1 MKTCFKCEEE
11 KPLNDF
17 YRHPQMLDG
26 HVNKCKE
33 CNKADVRRH
42 RLLNIDII
50 RKYDRNRPNEDER
63 RKQRYEYYHKN
74 KEDPDF
80 KKKIRESRIKYT
92 NDNPIKR
99 AAHIQWGNFI
109 RNNEY
114 LKRDKCSACGDNY
127 SLEAHHEDYT
137 KPLSVIWLCKN
148 CHGARHKEINREI
161 RNGVDWSSKGF

>member
-1 MKTCFKCEEE
+1 MKTCFKCDEE
-11 KPLNDF
+11 KPLDDF
-17 YRHPQMLDG
+17 YKHPRMLDG
-26 HVNKCKE
+26 HLNKCKE
-33 CNKADVRRH
+33 CNKSDVRKNR
-42 RLLNIDII
+42 RLKLEYY

-63 RKQRYEYYHKN
+63 RKQRYMHYLSVKDTQEFKRKN
-74 KEDPDF
+74 AQYQETY
-80 KKKIRESRIKYT
+80 I

-99 AAHIQWGNFI
+99 AARVQWGNFI

-114 LKRDKCSACGDNY
+114 LKQDKCSACGDNY